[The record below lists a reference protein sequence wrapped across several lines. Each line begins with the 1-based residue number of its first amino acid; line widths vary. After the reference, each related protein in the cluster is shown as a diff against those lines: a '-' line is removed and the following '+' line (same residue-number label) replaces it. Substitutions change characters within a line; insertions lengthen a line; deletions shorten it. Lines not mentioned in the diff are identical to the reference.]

1 MFLSYTIEYFQK
13 TLNTI
18 ITFYLNQILLMKRFL
33 FPKISIGLTVILL
46 GFSGIASA
54 QEMSFEEYNPPSTLK
69 VPEHPVTKA
78 KFPFVDIHSHQG
90 GINKERI
97 DELVSEMDE
106 INMGVLV
113 NLSGRGFGR
122 GDSNSQQE
130 YIKSMIEEFNTH
142 APGRFMVFTN
152 LNFAGFGDENWT
164 RIAVKEL
171 EEDVEAGA
179 SGLKIYKS
187 LGLNVNDVDG
197 NRVPVNHPDLD
208 AVWAKAGELGI
219 PVIIHSAD
227 PAQFW
232 QPMDA
237 NNERWLELKTHPRR
251 QRGADNPAPFEQ
263 IIAEQHD
270 VFAKHPETTFI
281 NAHMGWMAN
290 DLDAASAHLEKYPNV
305 NFGIGAVIAEFGR
318 QPRRAKEFFEKYQ
331 DRVLFGKDAYNKE
344 EFYTY
349 FRVLETEDEYFPYYK
364 KYHAFWAMYGLG
376 LSDEV
381 LKKLY
386 YKNALRIVP
395 RMDKSVFP
403 D

>member
-1 MFLSYTIEYFQK
+1 MNNITKFLLVSS
-13 TLNTI
+13 
-18 ITFYLNQILLMKRFL
+18 LLFFGNAAL
-33 FPKISIGLTVILL
+33 
-46 GFSGIASA
+46 A
-54 QEMSFEEYNPPSTLK
+54 QDLSFEEYNPPSTLK
-69 VPEHPVTKA
+69 VPEHPVTRA

-90 GINKERI
+90 GINEEKI
-97 DELVSEMDE
+97 GQLISEMDQL
-106 INMGVLV
+106 NMGVLV

-122 GDSNSQQE
+122 GDSNTQQE
-130 YIKSMIEEFNTH
+130 YIKGMLKEFNTY

-152 LNFAGFGDENWT
+152 LNLAGFGDENWA

-171 EEDVEAGA
+171 EEDVAAGA

-187 LGLNVNDVDG
+187 LGLNVTDVNG

-208 AVWAKAGELGI
+208 PVWAKAGELGI

-237 NNERWLELKTHPRR
+237 TNERWLELKTHPNRL
-251 QRGADNPAPFEQ
+251 RGADNPAPFEQ
-263 IIAEQHD
+263 IMAEQHD

-290 DLDAASAHLEKYPNV
+290 DLNAASAHLEKYPNV

-344 EFYTY
+344 EYYTY

-364 KYHAFWAMYGLG
+364 KYHAYWAMYGLG

-395 RMDKSVFP
+395 GMDESIFP
-403 D
+403 E

>member
-1 MFLSYTIEYFQK
+1 
-13 TLNTI
+13 
-18 ITFYLNQILLMKRFL
+18 MKNSLRFDL
-33 FPKISIGLTVILL
+33 KLIAISIFIL
-46 GFSGIASA
+46 FSSGTYA

-69 VPEHPVTKA
+69 VPEHPVQRA

-90 GINKERI
+90 GINEQRI
-97 DELVSEMDE
+97 DELISEMDE
-106 INMGVLV
+106 LNMGILV
-113 NLSGRGFGR
+113 NLSGRGFR
-122 GDSNSQQE
+122 NGDSNTQQE
-130 YIKSMIEEFNTH
+130 YIRSMMKEFNTH

-171 EEDVEAGA
+171 EEDVAAGA

-187 LGLNVNDVDG
+187 LGLNVNDVNG
-197 NRVPVNHPDLD
+197 NRVPVDHPDLD

-232 QPMDA
+232 QEMDA
-237 NNERWLELKTHPRR
+237 NNERWLELKTHPGRK
-251 QRGADNPAPFEQ
+251 RGDDNPAPFDQ
-263 IIAEQHD
+263 IMAEQHH
-270 VFAKHPETTFI
+270 VFEKHPETTFI

-318 QPRRAKEFFEKYQ
+318 QPKRANEFFEKYQ

-344 EFYTY
+344 EYYTY

-395 RMDKSVFP
+395 GMDKSVFP